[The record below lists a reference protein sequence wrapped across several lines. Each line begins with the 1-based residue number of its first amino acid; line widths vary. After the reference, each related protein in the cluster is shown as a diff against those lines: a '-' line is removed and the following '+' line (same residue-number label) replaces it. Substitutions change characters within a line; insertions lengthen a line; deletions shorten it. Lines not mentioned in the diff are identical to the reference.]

1 MNNRTR
7 NPQRRAFTLIEL
19 LVVIAIIALLVT
31 ILMPSLN
38 RAKELARRAVCA
50 SNLHSWAVV
59 SKVFSSEHD
68 GLFPGCHRREQ
79 WWRPSYLDRV
89 RLGRARE
96 GANAGYPLVTRIW
109 KGNQTVREFEETP
122 ILGEPGFANYGTSLD
137 TWEEFGAS
145 VGMMACPAND
155 RTLDYGNSG
164 EGYGYI
170 EITYVY
176 VGGLYDVRGNG
187 GGDFYRWLVDPAC
200 PLPARSEEDEDLWD
214 KVLAA
219 DLIRGVSSNAAWLP
233 ESISHVS
240 GEDAS
245 IPGWQGVAWGDGHVA
260 PRAEGYYAE
269 PLYDGDIN
277 RTYSAYQSPN
287 YHWYQ
292 P

>member
-1 MNNRTR
+1 VGQQRT
-7 NPQRRAFTLIEL
+7 AFTLIEL

-31 ILMPSLN
+31 ILMPTLS
-38 RAKELARRAVCA
+38 RAKDLARQAVCA

-96 GANAGYPLVTRIW
+96 GANAGYPLVTRI
-109 KGNQTVREFEETP
+109 GSGDQTVHEFEQTP
-122 ILGEPGFANYGTSLD
+122 ILGDPGFANYGTSLD
-137 TWEEFGAS
+137 TWEEMGAA

-155 RTLDYGNSG
+155 RSLRYGNSG
-164 EGYGYI
+164 EGYGYV
-170 EITYVY
+170 EITYLHA
-176 VGGLYDVRGNG
+176 GGLYDVRGIG
-187 GGDFYRWLVDPAC
+187 GGDYYRWLEDPDC
-200 PLPARSEEDEDLWD
+200 PLPARSEDDEGVAGQ
-214 KVLAA
+214 VLAT
-219 DLIRGVSSNAAWLP
+219 DLVRGVSGNASWIP
-233 ESISHVS
+233 ESISHTS
-240 GEDAS
+240 DEDAS
-245 IPGWQGVAWGDGHVA
+245 IPGWQGVAWGDGHVD
-260 PRAEGYYAE
+260 PRAEGYYDE
-269 PLYDGDIN
+269 PLDDGN